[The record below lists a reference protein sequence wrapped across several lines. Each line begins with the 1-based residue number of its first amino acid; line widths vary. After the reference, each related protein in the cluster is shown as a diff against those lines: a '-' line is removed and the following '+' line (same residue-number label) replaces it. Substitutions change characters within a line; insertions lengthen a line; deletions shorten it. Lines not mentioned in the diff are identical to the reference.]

1 MASLVTDQEKIRR
14 FRRLLAAFFVALML
28 PIGALLFFAFEQ
40 MKWEVFHQYR
50 LQAEALVSR
59 INSETSELISREN
72 ARAVSD
78 YEFAALPGTLDK
90 LRSNT
95 NVLSQ
100 LPGKLEIPG
109 LVGHFQIDADG
120 NFSSPLLPAESGK
133 TAAEHPLDEL
143 SKRHEISD
151 RLRLI
156 LTAED
161 SKENKDEDEADE
173 EGEDIRQAET
183 SALLEARPRLSQ
195 APMEQPL
202 PRATVA
208 APKNKR
214 NTASAL
220 SQFDA
225 KTSQAYQPNRQ
236 RLGSVAELALDD
248 SLEKKSKR
256 NVDNTLIQR
265 ATKNEKLAA
274 QKPEAASSMQPGL
287 VTEESEILAD
297 EDLFG
302 ARKEFDATTAVDIDA
317 SVDFAG
323 AADAIRE
330 FPSVTSF
337 KSEVEP
343 LQLSIFDDEHLIL
356 HRNIWQNG
364 QRLVQGL
371 VLHRKSFIEKFVREA
386 FFATPLANM
395 SQLVVAFND
404 DVLNIFTSP
413 SKYRLISS
421 ANTLTGNLLYQRNL
435 VTPFQNFSLIFNVTE
450 LPLSAS
456 IKFLVTVTAVM
467 LGVFMVGFW
476 FIYRYGKSQIALA
489 RQQQDFVSAV
499 SHELKTP
506 LTSIR
511 MYSEML
517 KNGWAGEDKKT
528 TYYDYI
534 HTESER
540 LSRLIDNVLQLARIS
555 RAQTNNKNEWISVNE
570 LLDSTRSAVSSLAKT
585 NGFDIAEKLPDD
597 IEHCKLM
604 GNIDS
609 GMQILINL
617 IDNAIKFSR
626 QAERKQVDLL
636 VNILPDG
643 ALEIAVRDYG
653 PGIDESQ
660 MKKIF
665 ELFYR
670 SENELTRETVG
681 TGIGLS
687 LVRELANGMGASVDV
702 RNGDPGAEFA
712 VKWPAKCVS
721 LESTA

>member
-1 MASLVTDQEKIRR
+1 MASLVTDQEKVRR

-78 YEFAALPGTLDK
+78 YEFAALPGGTLDK
-90 LRSNT
+90 LRSNR

-120 NFSSPLLPAESGK
+120 NFSSPLLPTEHGK
-133 TAAEHPLDEL
+133 TAAEHPLHEL

-161 SKENKDEDEADE
+161 SRENKDEADE
-173 EGEDIRQAET
+173 EGEDIPQAET
-183 SALLEARPRLSQ
+183 SALLEARPRASQ
-195 APMEQPL
+195 APLAQSL
-202 PRATVA
+202 PQSSTA
-208 APKNKR
+208 APENKR
-214 NTASAL
+214 SAASAL

-256 NVDNTLIQR
+256 NVENTLIQR
-265 ATKNEKLAA
+265 AIKNEKLAA

-287 VTEESEILAD
+287 VAEESEILAD

-302 ARKEFDATTAVDIDA
+302 ARKEFDATTAVDTDA
-317 SVDFAG
+317 SMDFAG
-323 AADAIRE
+323 AADTIRE
-330 FPSVTSF
+330 FPSITSF
-337 KSEVEP
+337 RSEVEP
-343 LQLSIFDDEHLIL
+343 LQLSIFDDEHVIL

-371 VLHRKSFIEKFVREA
+371 VLHRQSFIEKFVREA
-386 FFATPLANM
+386 FFATPLADM

-413 SKYRLISS
+413 SKYRLVSS
-421 ANTLTGNLLYQRNL
+421 ANTLTGSLLYQRNL

-450 LPLSAS
+450 LPLGAS
-456 IKFLVTVTAVM
+456 IKFLVTVTAIM

-476 FIYRYGKSQIALA
+476 FIYRYGKSQISLA

-570 LLDSTRSAVSSLAKT
+570 LLDNTRSAVSSLAKT
-585 NGFDIAEKLPDD
+585 NGFDIAEKLPDG

-626 QAERKQVDLL
+626 QADRKQVDLL

-712 VKWPAKCVS
+712 VKWPAKFVS
-721 LESTA
+721 LESAA